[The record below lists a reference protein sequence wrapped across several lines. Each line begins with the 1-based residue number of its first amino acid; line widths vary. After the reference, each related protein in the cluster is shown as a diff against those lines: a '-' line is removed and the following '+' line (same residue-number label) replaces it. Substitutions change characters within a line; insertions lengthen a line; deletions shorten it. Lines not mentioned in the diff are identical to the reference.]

1 MKITF
6 DSLQEIRDFM
16 DEITFPAVPKE
27 DSKPETKKNDGFVPA
42 PKEEVPFEE
51 DPKTYTLVEVRAE
64 LSKLTKTGK
73 KEQVHKLLQEF
84 GAEKLTQVKEE
95 DYPALMKKAGEL

>member
-27 DSKPETKKNDGFVPA
+27 DSKPEKKDDGFVPA
-42 PKEEVPFEE
+42 LKEEVPFEE

-64 LSKLTKTGK
+64 LSKLTKAGK

>member
-16 DEITFPAVPKE
+16 DEITFPEVPKE
-27 DSKPETKKNDGFVPA
+27 IKEPEKKDDGFVPA

-51 DPKTYTLVEVRAE
+51 KTYTLVEVRAE
-64 LSKLTKTGK
+64 LSKLMKAGK
-73 KEQVHKLLQEF
+73 KEQVHELLKEF
-84 GAEKLTQVKEE
+84 GAEKLTQVKEA
-95 DYPALMKKAGEL
+95 DYPAFMKKAGEL